1 VALRLLEQ
9 KMASHRIGFAV
20 GQALQFSPG
29 MGEYSRRRGR
39 YEVVRQLPEAG
50 NAFQYRIQSETD
62 GHERSG
68 RPDRAP
74 VIRIGYGKPEG
85 EWRAAPKE
93 AMGFERALCR
103 DRNSSSKSPQRD
115 GKHPRS

>member
-1 VALRLLEQ
+1 
-9 KMASHRIGFAV
+9 
-20 GQALQFSPG
+20 
-29 MGEYSRRRGR
+29 MGEYSRRKGR

-85 EWRAAPKE
+85 EWRAAPKK
-93 AMGFERALCR
+93 AMGFERALPR
-103 DRNSSSKSPQRD
+103 QELLLEKPVTRRQASSIVSLSSPIRSAV
-115 GKHPRS
+115 PRFSLAK